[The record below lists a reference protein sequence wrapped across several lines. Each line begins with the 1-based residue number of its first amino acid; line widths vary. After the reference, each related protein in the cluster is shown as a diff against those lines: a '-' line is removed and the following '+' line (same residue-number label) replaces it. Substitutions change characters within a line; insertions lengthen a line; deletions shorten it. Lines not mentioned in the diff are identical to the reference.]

1 MAVTSSEAF
10 FQVLKKSELL
20 SEEEL
25 DEIRQKYGGEDDP
38 KGIARILIKVGKI
51 NKWQALQLLGG
62 RHALTL
68 GKYKLLN
75 QIGSDQK
82 SRVFLA
88 EHTQMGRRVAIN
100 ALSRQ
105 HATENPKSVKR
116 FVDQASKL
124 AALDHRNIVH
134 VYDVDD
140 TDDRCYVVLEYVEG
154 RSLKQMLDE
163 RGAMPAAQ
171 VAQLIGQAAAG
182 LAYAHKENHIHGDLR
197 PANLLVD
204 GQGTVKI
211 ANLGL
216 KGLTTSE
223 DDEGATASAA
233 YVAPETTAGEPS
245 GDPRSDIYSLGC
257 VMYALLA
264 GHPPA
269 AKDGAGQE
277 EVEAPSVLD
286 DRPDAPEPLVT
297 LCGRMMANDPAE
309 RLQSAGEVELR
320 LVEWLK
326 SARAAKPAPSR
337 SKAPGESTNVGGAQT
352 AKAATP
358 TPRKGAQSKKS
369 PDQQKPSVG
378 AAKPDAGKL
387 ADAAAGG
394 MGEFAINTKRRRRPK
409 KSKAAAGDGDAVAV
423 ADGAEAKSI
432 PKAAYIIGGAAAG
445 GLVLVGGVVLL
456 LVFLFSNGDG
466 DDVEVA
472 EAGNGEASAE
482 GAADTTGT
490 ESGGD
495 SDPEADPEMDPE
507 LDPVM
512 EVDPAPAP
520 ATDDDTATG
529 ATNGKTDSDGSE
541 TTTSKPA
548 DEPSSDD
555 TAAKATNSKDS
566 PGTKAS
572 EDSTAKASDTTPQ
585 KPAGKKPTEKPVEK
599 PVAKKPAAKKQ
610 PAKPT
615 KKPFVELPTL
625 VSLPDLDSADAMK
638 PNRLGS
644 IYTGTEELCFIKLR
658 GGKDAAKGSQLFVM
672 RNADSGLADRDW
684 EISSREGESGPE
696 TKIAHLSLGDN
707 SQLSFRWLPEAKTQ
721 SLSAHLSNCA
731 LSFNCR
737 GESQIALLR
746 QPTRVEGLAVDLK
759 KAALKENWDIDL
771 PPDPSAI
778 RVEIMGVQDGKCTI
792 EPAPTFDAEK
802 GEAWVRLDD
811 GGGMLS
817 LQVETSLKRS
827 FQVSLAPYMK
837 LSPDVKPEKLST
849 RNLQRY
855 KTVVQSEM
863 QQLQFNI
870 QQGQTM
876 LNARKRGKAD
886 RQAKDLEQRLNQG
899 KFRLKELETALASID
914 ELEKTVERLSGKL
927 RLNFRVFFNADSTE
941 VDLLRIGG

>member
-10 FQVLKKSELL
+10 LQVLKKSELL

-38 KGIARILIKVGKI
+38 KGIARTLIKVGKI
-51 NKWQALQLLGG
+51 NKWQALQLLAG

-68 GKYKLLN
+68 GKYKLLD

-105 HATENPKSVKR
+105 HATENPKSVRR
-116 FVDQASKL
+116 FVGQASKL
-124 AALDHRNIVH
+124 AALDHRNIIH

-154 RSLKQMLDE
+154 RSLRQMLDE

-171 VAQLIGQAAAG
+171 VAQLIGQSAAG
-182 LAYAHKENHIHGDLR
+182 LAYAHKENHVHGDLR

-233 YVAPETTAGEPS
+233 YVAPETTAGEPA
-245 GDPRSDIYSLGC
+245 GDPRSDVYSLGC
-257 VMYALLA
+257 VMYALLT

-269 AKDGAGQE
+269 ATDGAGQE
-277 EVEAPSVLD
+277 GIEAPSVLD

-297 LCGRMMANDPAE
+297 LCGKMMANDPAE
-309 RLQSAGEVELR
+309 RLQSAGEVEHR

-337 SKAPGESTNVGGAQT
+337 SKAP
-352 AKAATP
+352 
-358 TPRKGAQSKKS
+358 
-369 PDQQKPSVG
+369 DQQKPSVG
-378 AAKPDAGKL
+378 AAKPDAGKV
-387 ADAAAGG
+387 ASAAAGG

-409 KSKAAAGDGDAVAV
+409 KGKSGTSDAGAVAG
-423 ADGAEAKSI
+423 ADGAEPKSI
-432 PKAAYIIGGAAAG
+432 PKAVYIIGGAAAG
-445 GLVLVGGVVLL
+445 GLVLVGGVIVLL
-456 LVFLFSNGDG
+456 LALFSNGD
-466 DDVEVA
+466 DDGVEVA
-472 EAGNGEASAE
+472 GAGNGEASAE
-482 GAADTTGT
+482 GATDTTGT
-490 ESGGD
+490 ESGGE

-512 EVDPAPAP
+512 EVEADPAPAP
-520 ATDDDTATG
+520 TTDDDTATDG
-529 ATNGKTDSDGSE
+529 TNGKTDGDGSE

-548 DEPSSDD
+548 DEPGSAD
-555 TAAKATNSKDS
+555 TAAKATDSKDT

-572 EDSTAKASDTTPQ
+572 DDSAAKASDTTPP
-585 KPAGKKPTEKPVEK
+585 KPAGKKPTEEPVEK

-615 KKPFVELPTL
+615 KKPFVELPKL

-638 PNRLGS
+638 PNRLGA
-644 IYTGTEELCFIKLR
+644 IYTGTDELCFIKLR

-684 EISSREGESGPE
+684 EISSREGDSGPE

-707 SQLSFRWLPEAKTQ
+707 SQLSFQWLPEAKTQ

-737 GESQIALLR
+737 GETHVALLR
-746 QPTRVEGLAVDLK
+746 QPTRAEGLAVDLK
-759 KAALKENWDIDL
+759 KAVLKENWDIDL

-778 RVEIMGVQDGKCTI
+778 RVEITGVQDGKCTI

-802 GEAWVRLDD
+802 GEASVRLDD

-827 FQVSLAPYMK
+827 FQVSLTPYMK

-886 RQAKDLEQRLNQG
+886 RQAKDFEQRLNQA
-899 KFRLKELETALASID
+899 KFRVKELETALARID

-927 RLNFRVFFNADSTE
+927 RLNLRVFFNADSTE